1 MLGRVLAQRMSE
13 LLSQQIVVE
22 NVAGAGGT
30 TGANRIAKAAPDGYQ
45 ALLGNI
51 ATHAYSQTLYKKPLY
66 DAAQDFAPVGLVAG
80 GAWVLVVRKDLPVT
94 TLGEFAAYARAN
106 QGKMQY
112 GSAGVGSGTH
122 ITCVLLNM
130 ALGTNITHVPYRGSG
145 PAMQDLMAGRIDFLC
160 DVISTAVPQI
170 EAGTVKANRNA
181 GREPRR
187 GAAERSD
194 RRRAG
199 LRRVRRQ
206 RLERAVLSEG
216 NTGGRRATAEPG
228 RERRAGHARRARA
241 HRGARPQDS
250 AACGAHAGVPRPPH
264 PARDREMGRPDQG
277 ERRGDGQIE
286 HRVPKGQGRCSKER
300 RMSQSA
306 PDRNRRMLSG
316 AAAQDWPTR
325 PITLVVPFAAG
336 GGVDV
341 SARIQAQHMSELL
354 GQSIIVEN
362 VGAAAGMAGGQR
374 VAKAAPDGYTLLIG
388 NTGTQA
394 YNQALYKKPLYNAAT
409 DFQPVGLM
417 TESPRILVARKG
429 LPGNGLQDLIAYL
442 KANEGKTQF
451 GSAGVGSGTHL
462 PCVLFTSAIK
472 SNVTH
477 VPYRGEGP
485 AMQDVIAGRTDFM
498 CATIQSGAAQ
508 ARDGTVKGIAI
519 MADEARTDRSRSAD
533 HRRAGPARRRG
544 ERVERVLLPEGHADA
559 IVRKLNKAMSDTVDN
574 PAIHKR
580 LEELGLEIVSPERRT
595 PEYLAKFVPEEIERW
610 SKVVQ
615 QAGISAD

>member
-1 MLGRVLAQRMSE
+1 M
-13 LLSQQIVVE
+13 
-22 NVAGAGGT
+22 
-30 TGANRIAKAAPDGYQ
+30 AAT
-45 ALLGNI
+45 LI
-51 ATHAYSQTLYKKPLY
+51 ATT
-66 DAAQDFAPVGLVAG
+66 
-80 GAWVLVVRKDLPVT
+80 
-94 TLGEFAAYARAN
+94 
-106 QGKMQY
+106 
-112 GSAGVGSGTH
+112 
-122 ITCVLLNM
+122 
-130 ALGTNITHVPYRGSG
+130 
-145 PAMQDLMAGRIDFLC
+145 
-160 DVISTAVPQI
+160 
-170 EAGTVKANRNA
+170 
-181 GREPRR
+181 
-187 GAAERSD
+187 
-194 RRRAG
+194 
-199 LRRVRRQ
+199 
-206 RLERAVLSEG
+206 
-216 NTGGRRATAEPG
+216 
-228 RERRAGHARRARA
+228 
-241 HRGARPQDS
+241 
-250 AACGAHAGVPRPPH
+250 
-264 PARDREMGRPDQG
+264 
-277 ERRGDGQIE
+277 
-286 HRVPKGQGRCSKER
+286 
-300 RMSQSA
+300 
-306 PDRNRRMLSG
+306 MLSG

-409 DFQPVGLM
+409 DFQPVGLT

-429 LPGNGLQDLIAYL
+429 IPGNGLQDLIAYL

-508 ARDGTVKGIAI
+508 ASDGTVKGIAI
-519 MADEARTDRSRSAD
+519 MADKRAPIAPDLRTTGEQGLPGVEASVWNAFFFPKGT
-533 HRRAGPARRRG
+533 P
-544 ERVERVLLPEGHADA
+544 DA